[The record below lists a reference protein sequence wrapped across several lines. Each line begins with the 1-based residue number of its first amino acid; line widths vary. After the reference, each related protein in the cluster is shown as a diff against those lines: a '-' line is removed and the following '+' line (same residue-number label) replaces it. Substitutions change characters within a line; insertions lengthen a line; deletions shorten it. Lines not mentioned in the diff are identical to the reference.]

1 MPGQGRRSVRVR
13 LRVELTIHIA
23 VTLVAPTAGVL
34 FALQTKKRE
43 LEQVVE
49 SAGRDLT
56 FHCTVTM
63 IAGDDAPDFKGP
75 HVNGPKGARFLYINS
90 GEMAGQ
96 KGTCWSRRAKIHL
109 APLAAKLG
117 ARRGEVEV
125 STRFRG
131 TAGDGGPAC
140 ASVPVEWTI
149 ATSGSTA
156 GAARHK

>member
-1 MPGQGRRSVRVR
+1 MRVR
-13 LRVELTIHIA
+13 LRVELTINITLTLIA
-23 VTLVAPTAGVL
+23 PPAGVL

-63 IAGDDAPDFKGP
+63 IAADFKGA

-117 ARRGEVEV
+117 ARRGEVDV
-125 STRFRG
+125 STRLRG
-131 TAGDGGPAC
+131 TAGDGGPVC
-140 ASVPVEWTI
+140 ASVPVDWTI

-156 GAARHK
+156 AAARHK